1 MVVQACATNSQ
12 RLCDLYVVF
21 YVCFMPQKANLLENW
36 LRIAWQENLD
46 WHMRDFW
53 FHGLAQARPTL
64 ISAGQNNVQVKNCF
78 GLEIHSRYT

>member
-1 MVVQACATNSQ
+1 
-12 RLCDLYVVF
+12 
-21 YVCFMPQKANLLENW
+21 LENW